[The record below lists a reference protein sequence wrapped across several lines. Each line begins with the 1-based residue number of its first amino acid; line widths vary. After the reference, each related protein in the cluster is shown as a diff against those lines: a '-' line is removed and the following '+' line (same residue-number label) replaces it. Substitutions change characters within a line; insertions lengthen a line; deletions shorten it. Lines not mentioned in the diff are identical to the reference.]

1 VILCAFSQSVSGK
14 NMTFLDFHSRPA
26 DSLVVFD
33 FETTGLSPDMGDRA
47 IEIGAVLIERGRITD
62 RFQQVMNPGIRIPLF
77 IENLTGITNA
87 MVKEARANNA
97 VMTEFYDFIAGH
109 NLVAHNASFDERFLR
124 AEFKRIKKY
133 FSAGIA
139 CSLLAA
145 RRIFQQA
152 PNHQLATLAAYK
164 NLPSEGIYHRALAD
178 AEVTA
183 HLWLSLL
190 EELQAQQGLQS
201 VSFGFMHQLTKTPKH
216 QLLALYKKHQNSGC
230 AYA

>member
-1 VILCAFSQSVSGK
+1 MVSLEFHTRPAQSV
-14 NMTFLDFHSRPA
+14 
-26 DSLVVFD
+26 VVFD

-47 IEIGAVLIERGRITD
+47 IEIGAVLIEQGRITD
-62 RFQQVMNPGIRIPLF
+62 RFQQLMNPGIRIPLF

-87 MVKEARANNA
+87 MVNA
-97 VMTEFYDFIAGH
+97 APGNAQVMGEFYEFISGH

-124 AEFKRIKKY
+124 AEFKRIKKP

-145 RRIFQQA
+145 RRILQQA
-152 PNHQLATLAAYK
+152 PNHQLATLARYK
-164 NLPSEGIYHRALAD
+164 NLPSDGVYHRALAD

-190 EELQAQQGLQS
+190 DELRAQQALDGL
-201 VSFGFMHQLTKTPKH
+201 SFGFMQILTKTPKH
-216 QLLALYKKHQNSGC
+216 QLRQLYAKHQVKSSIL
-230 AYA
+230 

>member
-1 VILCAFSQSVSGK
+1 MSV
-14 NMTFLDFHSRPA
+14 DFHALPA
-26 DSLVVFD
+26 DQLVVFD
-33 FETTGLSPDMGDRA
+33 FETTGLSPDMGDRS
-47 IEIGAVLIERGRITD
+47 IEIGAVLIENGRVTD
-62 RFQQVMNPGIRIPLF
+62 RFQQLMNPGVRIPLF

-87 MVKEARANNA
+87 MVKESRHNA
-97 VMTEFYDFIAGH
+97 EVMSDFYDFIAGR

-124 AEFKRIKKY
+124 AEFRRIKKY
-133 FSAGIA
+133 CSSGIA

-152 PNHQLATLAAYK
+152 PNHQLATLAQYK

-190 EELQAQQGLQS
+190 AELREQHELDQL
-201 VSFGFMHQLTKTPKH
+201 SFGFMHALTKTPKH
-216 QLLALYKKHQNSGC
+216 QLRQFYSKHKVKSPVM
-230 AYA
+230 